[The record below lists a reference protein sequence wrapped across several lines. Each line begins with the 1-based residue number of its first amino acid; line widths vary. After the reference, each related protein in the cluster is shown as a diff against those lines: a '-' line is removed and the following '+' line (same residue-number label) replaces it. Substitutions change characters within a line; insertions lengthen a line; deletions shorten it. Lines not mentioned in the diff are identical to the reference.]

1 MDPLTGNIRLEWQGA
16 GRVFQVERAGQASGP
31 YLPLGA
37 IRPDLFFE
45 DGGALMSRAQSFY
58 RLRQW

>member
-1 MDPLTGNIRLEWQGA
+1 LEWQGA
-16 GRVFQVERAGQASGP
+16 GRVFQVERAGQVIGP
-31 YLPLGA
+31 YVPLGA